1 MNFAGVQLVALASH
15 TIAMELADL
24 SAWPEMLGLG
34 SGSHLTAIALAAASS
49 LARTLELYIC
59 SRMLAAAVT
68 FATVFLFTSLPRNI
82 YRRRESKIYA
92 VNTVCLK

>member
-1 MNFAGVQLVALASH
+1 MVALASH

-34 SGSHLTAIALAAASS
+34 SGSHLTAIALAAAS